1 MFKCQHEDRSH
12 INLFFFYSAT
22 HHNHLLR
29 MAAQEQDLCPNK
41 EALEKYPKNTKPL
54 ENQVAGHSF
63 SDGCHTIGMLRD
75 EDGHVLKPVNK
86 PEQGRKEIEFYE
98 TLSKYETDDIL
109 QLKQFVPQYFGSVI
123 LSIDGRSA
131 QFLKLLDATRGY
143 KKPCVMDVKIGRQ
156 TWEPGAPVEKQLR
169 EEVGTFEKYGKDY
182 GRRLQR
188 DDIVYV
194 FKKFLNSGTERGRVV
209 AEEMLR
215 QVTTILDWWRVQRT
229 FHMYSSSVLLTY
241 DAEPNLTPSVRVV
254 LIDFAHVLP
263 ANGSP
268 DLNYLTG
275 LESFVH
281 IFTSVLNEL

>member
-169 EEVGTFEKYGKDY
+169 EEVLL
-182 GRRLQR
+182 R
-188 DDIVYV
+188 
-194 FKKFLNSGTERGRVV
+194 STERIMGDGFKEMTLYMFSRSFSTVGQNV
-209 AEEMLR
+209 EESLR
-215 QVTTILDWWRVQRT
+215 RRCCVK
-229 FHMYSSSVLLTY
+229 
-241 DAEPNLTPSVRVV
+241 
-254 LIDFAHVLP
+254 
-263 ANGSP
+263 
-268 DLNYLTG
+268 
-275 LESFVH
+275 
-281 IFTSVLNEL
+281 